1 MRYPVNVKRKV
12 AVVTGAGRGIGKAIA
27 VRLAESGADVAVL
40 ARNFDELDTVS
51 SRIRE
56 TGCRSMVLTGDVTE
70 YSRIAELF
78 TEVYEAFGSIDIL
91 VNCAGINSRKSLD
104 MLDERDWDT
113 EIDTNLKGVFICC
126 KAAAEFMKKQGRG
139 WIINIS
145 SVKGKEATT
154 SMSYGASKA
163 GVIGLSRSLAK
174 QLIPFNIYVNCVA
187 PGFINTGMSRLL
199 SPGEVERYL
208 REIPIGRMG
217 EPEEIA
223 EVICFLASPAASY
236 IVGATVNVNGGYL
249 MD

>member
-1 MRYPVNVKRKV
+1 MRYPVNGKKKV
-12 AVVTGAGRGIGKAIA
+12 AIVTGASRGIGKAIA
-27 VRLAESGADVAVL
+27 IRLAESGADIAVL
-40 ARNFDELDTVS
+40 ARTYDELNTVS
-51 SRIRE
+51 SRIQE
-56 TGCRSMVLTGDVTE
+56 IGCKSMVLTGDVTK

-78 TEVYEAFGSIDIL
+78 TEVYQAFGSIDIL
-91 VNCAGINSRKSLD
+91 VNNAGINSRKGLE
-104 MLDERDWDT
+104 MLDECDWDT

-199 SPGEVERYL
+199 SPSEVERYL

-217 EPEEIA
+217 EPEDIA
-223 EVICFLASPAASY
+223 EVVCFLASPAASY
-236 IVGATVNVNGGYL
+236 IVGATINVNGGYL